1 MRLAHLFG
9 VALVG
14 VSVGGDVARNRR
26 AHPPVRAT
34 PVTGGP
40 RHPPAPTAPGEI
52 VIGGSTLAELASLD
66 GEFRTQSLGDFQL
79 KGLVQKVPVYRV
91 LWDAE

>member
-1 MRLAHLFG
+1 
-9 VALVG
+9 VG
-14 VSVGGDVARNRR
+14 SNRR
-26 AHPPVRAT
+26 VDYTVLGNTVNVAARLEQA
-34 PVTGGP
+34 
-40 RHPPAPTAPGEI
+40 ATAPGEI